1 MKIKVH
7 NFVNYNLKKYFIT
20 QTQFV
25 YPIIIDVMIALIHVL
40 LFKCSET
47 FSYNAQTRECS
58 CACTHSLVHEA
69 PRPLEGAGLCMSR
82 CPAAAFTLTAASE
95 GVDVLAEVQLLLRA
109 RAWVSLPRHS
119 RSGD

>member
-7 NFVNYNLKKYFIT
+7 NCVNYNLKKYFII
-20 QTQFV
+20 QTQV
-25 YPIIIDVMIALIHVL
+25 IYPKTIDLMITSIHVL
-40 LFKCSET
+40 LFKCSEN
-47 FSYNAQTRECS
+47 FSYNSQTRGC
-58 CACTHSLVHEA
+58 CACTHSFVHEA

-82 CPAAAFTLTAASE
+82 CFAAAFTLTAASE